1 MRHDPCALLNDSKI
15 MTLSCPCLHH
25 SFHLSL
31 FLILPIL
38 HLFIPPFTF
47 LSHFSSLRLLYLLS
61 PTPGCLTHPHYHH
74 FPPIGVTQQF
84 FDCHLSHS
92 SGSRSGHHILSL
104 RVQKNLL
111 SESVLLDI
119 IKCNIA
125 KACCTKFRGKI

>member
-1 MRHDPCALLNDSKI
+1 MRHDPFALLNDSKI
-15 MTLSCPCLHH
+15 MTLSCHCLHH

-31 FLILPIL
+31 FPNSS
-38 HLFIPPFTF
+38 HPTSVHSPFTF
-47 LSHFSSLRLLYLLS
+47 LSHFSTLRLLYLLS

-119 IKCNIA
+119 IKYNIA